1 MRMASGELGEIIR
14 QRAAHFAR
22 ENFVHGRDGPGALI
36 NFHTF
41 DAVHWEEN
49 SRYANASAVGF
60 IDLTDEM
67 VEGVEVD
74 AFYRDARG
82 SNAKQ
87 NAPKFFFWCV
97 QAYDHDGMKIHRA
110 PKARIA

>member
-1 MRMASGELGEIIR
+1 MASGELGEVIR
-14 QRAAHFAR
+14 QRAPDFTC

-49 SRYANASAVGF
+49 RGYANARAIGF

-74 AFYRDARG
+74 ALYRDA
-82 SNAKQ
+82 
-87 NAPKFFFWCV
+87 
-97 QAYDHDGMKIHRA
+97 
-110 PKARIA
+110 